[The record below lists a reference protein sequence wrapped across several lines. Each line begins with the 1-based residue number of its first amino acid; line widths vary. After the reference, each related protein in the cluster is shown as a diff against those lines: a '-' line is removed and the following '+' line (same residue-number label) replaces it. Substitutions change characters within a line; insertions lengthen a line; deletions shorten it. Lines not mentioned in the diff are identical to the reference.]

1 MKTGV
6 LRNNI
11 YVKLIKNKDNFIFS
25 KGNDFGRF
33 LARLSGA
40 KVEVGDIVDTENC
53 IYYKIAWSVI
63 YPTLP
68 NYLSIVGA
76 AIILKKLPVIHALI
90 HCKLNAK
97 QHYKY
102 IACIKRLL
110 IPFQAVGFT
119 LTPNWPLFKT
129 SQNY

>member
-53 IYYKIAWSVI
+53 IYYKIA
-63 YPTLP
+63 
-68 NYLSIVGA
+68 
-76 AIILKKLPVIHALI
+76 
-90 HCKLNAK
+90 
-97 QHYKY
+97 
-102 IACIKRLL
+102 
-110 IPFQAVGFT
+110 
-119 LTPNWPLFKT
+119 
-129 SQNY
+129 